1 MDAFPD
7 TFAIAALPGT
17 FAIAALP
24 GTFAIGAL
32 PGTFTIFASTRT
44 SLLPAICDDLPLVCR
59 SGEADCADLE
69 KGASE
74 SPSDDFAGTPG
85 GSAARG
91 DKSLPF
97 GSLGLTSPGNAAR
110 GDNPLPFGGGILGGL
125 GFTNPDKPLPFGGG
139 LLGGLGFTNRKDS
152 VGTGRGGPPDGLGG
166 DEGVGGGKP
175 ALKKRGPFDAPGK
188 GVQSGGPPRKV
199 GRLCWNGGG
208 AAFNCGASGGKPQF
222 TWPKSPQRIQCAEA
236 NDTIAFDAIVGQD
249 TGICPLH
256 LQ

>member
-7 TFAIAALPGT
+7 TFAIAALPDT

-24 GTFAIGAL
+24 GTLAIGAL
-32 PGTFTIFASTRT
+32 PGTFAIFSSTGT
-44 SLLPAICDDLPLVCR
+44 LLLPAICDDLPLVCR

-139 LLGGLGFTNRKDS
+139 LVGGLGFTNRKDS
-152 VGTGRGGPPDGLGG
+152 VGTGRGGPPNGLGG
-166 DEGVGGGKP
+166 DEGV
-175 ALKKRGPFDAPGK
+175 ADLQKRGPFDANCPGK
-188 GVQSGGPPRKV
+188 GVPSCGPPRKV
-199 GRLCWNGGG
+199 GRFFWNGGG

-222 TWPKSPQRIQCAEA
+222 TRPSSPVRIQCALA
-236 NDTIAFDAIVGQD
+236 NDTIAFDAIVGQA